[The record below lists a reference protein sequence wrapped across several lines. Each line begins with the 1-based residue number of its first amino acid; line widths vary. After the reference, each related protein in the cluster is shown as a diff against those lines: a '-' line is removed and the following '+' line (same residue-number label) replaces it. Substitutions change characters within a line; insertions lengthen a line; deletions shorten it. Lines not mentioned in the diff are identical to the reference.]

1 MTILNGGGS
10 SGVSPKNFNQGIED
24 VKNAVQDVQT
34 SVNSLSSTMQSG
46 MSDLQDSVEES
57 LEQVQTA
64 VENIAVGVPAPSL
77 YSLTAQS
84 MDDGIQLSYSAH
96 TGTSADGG
104 EMSTGELV
112 PLSVTKGVM
121 FRYKEGAY
129 PTHRNDGTLAFTDE
143 DLFNVGSGGG
153 KVKKTKTQTVVGLTN
168 GKTYYFT
175 AFPYSTYNLYNES
188 MGSKNCISCAWTGT
202 KGTLTIDVTQDFDVK
217 ELGEITVTLTPTAG
231 GDAVTGSRT
240 GPGEIVLSLDGGE
253 YTLSFSAE
261 TYFTTPASQKITVLS
276 GQSNA
281 ASAEYKAVKGLS
293 NYTWEEVYDAVRKGA
308 GGVLFSV
315 GERKK
320 TTVGCANTKIIRVDG
335 SFTIEGLKN
344 NSLDAT
350 IVGMDMHENIENP
363 ENPNKNITFCV
374 LDMPLYCSE
383 ADTTPSWKD
392 SYTRIMLNEKYK
404 ESVLPEIHQYITKVK
419 NVIAGFDHVGGDNSS
434 NPWIGIESND
444 YIYVP
449 SMRNVGSYDEPPGET
464 IKYPYFSSNEER
476 KLTSFDS
483 DNTSGNPQWWA
494 TSTRQGRDGT
504 LVDIRDNGQILY
516 SNGYS
521 KDATSE
527 TRFYMPIC
535 FNIG

>member
-188 MGSKNCISCAWTGT
+188 MGSKN
-202 KGTLTIDVTQDFDVK
+202 
-217 ELGEITVTLTPTAG
+217 
-231 GDAVTGSRT
+231 
-240 GPGEIVLSLDGGE
+240 
-253 YTLSFSAE
+253 
-261 TYFTTPASQKITVLS
+261 
-276 GQSNA
+276 
-281 ASAEYKAVKGLS
+281 
-293 NYTWEEVYDAVRKGA
+293 
-308 GGVLFSV
+308 
-315 GERKK
+315 
-320 TTVGCANTKIIRVDG
+320 
-335 SFTIEGLKN
+335 
-344 NSLDAT
+344 
-350 IVGMDMHENIENP
+350 
-363 ENPNKNITFCV
+363 
-374 LDMPLYCSE
+374 
-383 ADTTPSWKD
+383 
-392 SYTRIMLNEKYK
+392 
-404 ESVLPEIHQYITKVK
+404 
-419 NVIAGFDHVGGDNSS
+419 
-434 NPWIGIESND
+434 
-444 YIYVP
+444 
-449 SMRNVGSYDEPPGET
+449 
-464 IKYPYFSSNEER
+464 
-476 KLTSFDS
+476 
-483 DNTSGNPQWWA
+483 
-494 TSTRQGRDGT
+494 
-504 LVDIRDNGQILY
+504 
-516 SNGYS
+516 
-521 KDATSE
+521 
-527 TRFYMPIC
+527 
-535 FNIG
+535 